1 MSGLL
6 VGALIIGA
14 IAVVALPFIG
24 LRRSVERRVFWC
36 MVGAIGVAGALSTY
50 PTWYHATA
58 FALFPVAMLTVGA
71 WAYTPYIKIG
81 GTIYALNLKDRR
93 PDPDDEHDHD
103 ASPSDPDS
111 HPELGEYDHNTIDVD
126 DDRPAGHP
134 ASHSDA
140 DVDSYSGM
148 LTPTTMWW
156 VMVGLSVIAGGNAYA
171 YLFSDGKAPV
181 AIAMATFV
189 VLLALSTGYG
199 DANWGYRIARGRYIP
214 FVIAAVVTA
223 GGFALVYLTAYYLAR
238 RWPLRR
244 SRSMHYRAHP
254 RHGKRDH

>member
-1 MSGLL
+1 MSSLF
-6 VGALIIGA
+6 VGAMIVIIV
-14 IAVVALPFIG
+14 IVVVLPFFG

-36 MVGAIGVAGALSTY
+36 MVAAAGLAAALRAY
-50 PTWYHATA
+50 PTWHD
-58 FALFPVAMLTVGA
+58 ALKLALVPIGAMTIGA

-103 ASPSDPDS
+103 ASLSDPDG
-111 HPELGEYDHNTIDVD
+111 HPDFGEYDDDTADVD
-126 DDRPAGHP
+126 DEPLTHHAKPD
-134 ASHSDA
+134 SDPVA
-140 DVDSYSGM
+140 DSYSGM

-181 AIAMATFV
+181 AIVMAVFV
-189 VLLALSTGYG
+189 VLLALGTGYG
-199 DANWGYRIARGRYIP
+199 DASWGYRIARGRYIP
-214 FVIAAVVTA
+214 FVIAAVVTG
-223 GGFALVYLTAYYLAR
+223 GGFALVYLGAYYTAG

-244 SRSMHYRAHP
+244 TQSMQNRAHP
-254 RHGKRDH
+254 RHEKKDR

>member
-6 VGALIIGA
+6 VGALIVGA
-14 IAVVALPFIG
+14 IAVVVLPFIG

-93 PDPDDEHDHD
+93 PDPDDGHDHN
-103 ASPSDPDS
+103 ALPPNPDGHS
-111 HPELGEYDHNTIDVD
+111 ELDEYADDTTNVD
-126 DDRPAGHP
+126 DDRPAGHV

-181 AIAMATFV
+181 AIVMAAFV

-199 DANWGYRIARGRYIP
+199 DASGRYRIARGRYIP
-214 FVIAAVVTA
+214 FVIAAVFTA

-244 SRSMHYRAHP
+244 TQSTQHRAHP
-254 RHGKRDH
+254 RHEKKDH